1 MDMDA
6 GTSNLCLT
14 LAPALKARG
23 LRKKLGST
31 AAVAGVDL
39 TVRGGEVV
47 GLLGANGAGKT
58 TLLHLLAGVLAP
70 DAGTIEIAGASDP
83 TRPRTRRA
91 LGFAPQATA
100 VYDEL
105 TAAENLRFFGSVHG
119 LGRSALRAR
128 VEHGLA
134 FAGLVDRRDD
144 RVGTY
149 SGGMKR
155 RLHVACALVHEPA
168 LLLLDEPTV
177 GVDAASRGHLLD
189 GVTAL
194 REQGCAV
201 IYASHH
207 LDEVA
212 RVCDRVVVLSKGRVI
227 AEDRL
232 DAIHLDL
239 EALLCAEGAA

>member
-1 MDMDA
+1 MGMDA
-6 GTSNLCLT
+6 GSSNSCLS
-14 LAPALKARG
+14 LPPALFARG
-23 LRKKLGST
+23 LHKRLGTT

-39 TVRGGEVV
+39 SVRRGEVI

-58 TLLHLLAGVLAP
+58 TLLHLIAGILAP
-70 DAGTIEIAGASDP
+70 DAGSIEIAGEADP
-83 TRPRTRRA
+83 TKPRVRRA

-105 TAAENLRFFGSVHG
+105 SSVENLHFFGSVHG
-119 LGRSALRAR
+119 LSRATLKTR
-128 VEHGLA
+128 IEHGLA
-134 FAGLVDRRDD
+134 FAGLLDRRDD
-144 RVGTY
+144 RVGTF
-149 SGGMKR
+149 SGGLKR
-155 RLHVACALVHEPA
+155 RLHVACALVHSPA

-189 GVTAL
+189 GVAAL
-194 REQGCAV
+194 RKEGCAV

-212 RVCDRVVVLSKGRVI
+212 RVCDRVVVLSHGKVI

-232 DAIHLDL
+232 DRIDVDL
-239 EALLCAEGAA
+239 EALLRTEASS